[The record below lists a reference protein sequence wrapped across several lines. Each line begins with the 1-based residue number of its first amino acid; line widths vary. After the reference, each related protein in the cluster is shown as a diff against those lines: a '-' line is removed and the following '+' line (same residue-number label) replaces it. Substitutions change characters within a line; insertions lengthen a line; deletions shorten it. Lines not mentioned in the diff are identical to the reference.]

1 MAVDI
6 DGGIISDGE
15 LARLALMPEVRDAA
29 QTGAELIGLWPL
41 QTAQQLANDAK
52 YAEDLQVRVGRSAAQ
67 VLTDEDIAMADAEF
81 VYEGAVDIPGRSQA
95 VVNALLD
102 VYDAYEQMEGYSSTG
117 DTSLVMAG
125 SGDLHVDWD
134 ERTVEAVA
142 RGFEQIESIVLSGS
156 LTGSEQD
163 GGGEC
168 PSEADV
174 ESVTQRLAVV
184 MAAVGALFEVIDTV
198 GGFDKRSVRD
208 AAHNFIPVM
217 LYVNELCERIAIP
230 RIYLSSRQFEDALDK
245 HRERSG
251 GDSGADALTSFVAP
265 IVKAEWEKHRNDV
278 MFDPVAVKRAEKEK
292 EEKRKKAKL
301 AEKFKDIPED
311 KDKPPVEL

>member
-41 QTAQQLANDAK
+41 QTGQQLANDAK

-67 VLTDEDIAMADAEF
+67 VLTGEDIAMADAEF
-81 VYEGAVDIPGRSQA
+81 VYEGAVDIPGRSQS
-95 VVNALLD
+95 VVDALLD

-134 ERTVEAVA
+134 KRTVEAVA
-142 RGFEQIESIVLSGS
+142 QGLEQIEATVLSGS
-156 LTGSEQD
+156 LTGSKRD
-163 GGGEC
+163 GSEER

-184 MAAVGALFEVIDTV
+184 LAAVGALFEVIDTV
-198 GGFDKRSVRD
+198 GGFDKLSVRD

-217 LYVNELCERIAIP
+217 LYANELCERIAIP
-230 RIYLSSRQFEDALDK
+230 RVYLSSHQFEDALDK
-245 HRERSG
+245 HRQHSG
-251 GDSGADALTSFVAP
+251 GNSADALAAFVAP

-278 MFDPVAVKRAEKEK
+278 MFDPVAVKQAEKEK
-292 EEKRKKAKL
+292 EEKLKKAKL
-301 AEKFKDIPED
+301 AEKFKDVPED